1 MARNLIATI
10 SGLIF
15 GLGLCISQMVN
26 PKKVIDFLDFMG
38 TWDPSLAFVMGGG
51 VLVYLVTWRFKKT
64 RSRPLFDNKFI
75 VPSRTSID
83 PHLLGGA
90 ALFGLGWGMA
100 GLCPGPSIASLS
112 YLISETFIFVSAMVL
127 GIYFGGFL
135 LPKKQ

>member
-51 VLVYLVTWRFKKT
+51 VLVYLAAWRFKKT

-75 VPSRTSID
+75 VPSRSSID
-83 PHLLGGA
+83 PYLLGGA

-127 GIYFGGFL
+127 GIYFGGFF
-135 LPKKQ
+135 LPKKH